1 MERASFEPPLSDD
14 QLKELGRL
22 VVNCGFVEFL
32 LGMHAGMLLDIPH
45 FARLHLVN
53 PLSTRRKIDILTGGL
68 DKIPK
73 ATTRSLVEKGCKLA
87 SPTIPERNLLLH
99 GIWGFDSDKP
109 DSKAVVGST
118 KGTADRLYP
127 ENITKT
133 ADVLAVASRNLFD
146 ALVVDGGG
154 IRGETQE
161 RLVVKL

>member
-14 QLKELGRL
+14 ELKELGRL

-32 LGMHAGMLLDIPH
+32 LGTHAGMLLEIPH
-45 FARLHLVN
+45 FARLHLIN

-73 ATTRSLVEKGCKLA
+73 AETRSLVEEACKLA
-87 SPTIPERNLLLH
+87 SPTIRERNLLLH

-109 DSKAVVGST
+109 GSKAFVAST
-118 KGTADRLYP
+118 KGTADRLFP

-133 ADVLAVASRNLFD
+133 ADALAVASRDLLA
-146 ALVVDGGG
+146 ALVVDAG
-154 IRGETQE
+154 RKLGEKAE
-161 RLVVKL
+161 RLVIT